1 MRRIIKIGGS
11 MLLRDNLAAAVNHWL
26 DAHPA
31 DQTMIVSGG
40 GKLIDAVRELDQ
52 NHKMASEQTHWMC
65 VDLLTATASFAADLF
80 GWPLITN
87 EQQWKELVQG
97 RQKFP
102 NSQSHGRQPTV
113 ITPAVF
119 YNRSTTVPDIQ
130 VPHDWR
136 TTTDSIAALLAHQI
150 DADELV
156 LLKSCPIAKQMS
168 LSQLAK
174 SGIVDEAFPVVAGNL
189 KSIRIEQLG

>member
-1 MRRIIKIGGS
+1 
-11 MLLRDNLAAAVNHWL
+11 MLLRDNLADAVNHWL

-31 DQTMIVSGG
+31 DQTMIIIGG

-52 NHKMASEQTHWMC
+52 THKMASEQTHWMC

-80 GWPLITN
+80 GWPLITT
-87 EQQWKELVQG
+87 EQQWKELVQRRKTVPDSPPG
-97 RQKFP
+97 EL
-102 NSQSHGRQPTV
+102 PTV

-119 YNRSTTVPDIQ
+119 YNPSTSIPDSH

-136 TTTDSIAALLAHQI
+136 TTTDSIAALLAHQL
-150 DADELV
+150 DANELV

-168 LSQLAK
+168 LAQLAEA
-174 SGIVDEAFPVVAGNL
+174 GIVDEAFPGVAGKL
-189 KSIRIEQLG
+189 RSIRIEQLG